1 MFFLAKTITTP
12 SWSKF
17 YQRSG
22 LQCSGQKRRPL
33 NRRPLN
39 RGHEY
44 GDDGDEG
51 DDVVAL
57 HNGDDGWK
65 S

>member
-1 MFFLAKTITTP
+1 MQ
-12 SWSKF
+12 WSKEETTINV
-17 YQRSG
+17 
-22 LQCSGQKRRPL
+22 RP
-33 NRRPLN
+33 RN

>member
-1 MFFLAKTITTP
+1 MQ
-12 SWSKF
+12 WSKEET
-17 YQRSG
+17 
-22 LQCSGQKRRPL
+22 KI
-33 NRRPLN
+33 NVRPLN

-44 GDDGDEG
+44 GDGGDEG

>member
-1 MFFLAKTITTP
+1 M
-12 SWSKF
+12 
-17 YQRSG
+17 
-22 LQCSGQKRRPL
+22 RP
-33 NRRPLN
+33 RN

-44 GDDGDEG
+44 GDDVDEG